1 METHRSQHRLL
12 SAERTRKHDF
22 FFFCAQIYMF
32 KAEKSGLKRSRN
44 GQAEKSGLK
53 RSRNGKAE
61 KSGLKRSRNGE
72 VKEIRFENITKWPRK
87 RNEV

>member
-1 METHRSQHRLL
+1 MAFVELYIYMF

-22 FFFCAQIYMF
+22 FFFCAQICMF

-61 KSGLKRSRNGE
+61 KSGLKRQSVVISANC
-72 VKEIRFENITKWPRK
+72 
-87 RNEV
+87 

>member
-53 RSRNGKAE
+53 RSRNG
-61 KSGLKRSRNGE
+61 E